1 MLFFA
6 IFTQIAYSQVN
17 SELIESGDYFYKNCK
32 FKEADSIFTKILD
45 SKFPINPKIFLK
57 LAKIELEKNNDVKA
71 LYYLDTYN
79 QYQPSEHVLKE
90 MLNIAEKNNFEGYEN
105 STYNYFIFL
114 YKKYAAFAL
123 IGILVLIV
131 YLLFYFYKK
140 RKANEIM
147 GARHFIVISLLILSL
162 LFLTNAEDRIS
173 DAIVETDNALL
184 RSQPSA
190 IGEVKG
196 KLSRG
201 TKISFINS
209 NDIWL
214 SVIIDKTLYYVK
226 DSDVLIIKK

>member
-1 MLFFA
+1 MLLSAFSS
-6 IFTQIAYSQVN
+6 QIAYSQVN
-17 SELIESGDYFYKNCK
+17 SQLIERGDYLYKNRK
-32 FKEADSIFTKILD
+32 YKEADSVFTKILD
-45 SKFPINPKIFLK
+45 SKFPINPKIYLK

-71 LYYLDTYN
+71 LFYLDTYN
-79 QYQPSEHVLKE
+79 QYQPSEQVSKE

-105 STYNYFIFL
+105 STYNSFIFL
-114 YKKYAAFAL
+114 YKKYAAFPL
-123 IGILVLIV
+123 IGILVLIS
-131 YLLFYFYKK
+131 YLLFYFYNK
-140 RKANEIM
+140 RKSNEII
-147 GARHFIVISLLILSL
+147 GLRHFVVISLLILSL
-162 LFLTNAEDRIS
+162 LFLANAEERIS

-201 TKISFINS
+201 TKINFINS

-226 DSDVLIIKK
+226 ESDVLIIKK